1 MRSRSQIPL
10 LEWLALLAIVALGFF
25 LRSQDI
31 GAFRLSPD
39 DGNYLCS
46 ARVQELER
54 DLSIGEMLAED
65 VEWVKWIARGDW
77 RSGELYPH
85 SYLHQLAARWL
96 YRFGLSSIA
105 ALRTSSAIFGALTAA
120 ALYFFAAWLVPQR
133 RRVGLFAALLL
144 AVMPVHVWY
153 SRTGWGVM
161 GCTFFHVMYV
171 ALAWQL
177 LAHTSPTDKRR
188 IVRLALG
195 LAATS
200 VLAWGYHEMIAPF
213 VVSMAACFFGAR
225 FFGAQLGRAKL
236 AAFVASAAPVGL
248 FTIGVYFFSDFAQAH
263 WFEADGEATYGQMR
277 WESAVSL
284 LTNYRVDLL
293 LTYPV
298 IAFALLGAWSL
309 HEEER
314 ALTCFLAANLG
325 LGALLLFFLYQD
337 PYLVRIYFPLA
348 IFAVLFAAEGVARVR
363 RFLPNA
369 AAIGV
374 GASVALY
381 LGLQT
386 WFSLFGPLD
395 HPFFNRYLY
404 VAARGELREPRHV
417 DEHLIAK
424 LRVLLGAHERVT
436 AYADKSPLYRLLD
449 AGIPATETDLKGPR
463 ESLPTW
469 VFAPVKIM
477 SDERRTVESGG
488 EYRLVDQDLA
498 GRIGLFR
505 VAK

>member
-1 MRSRSQIPL
+1 MSSRSKIPL

-25 LRSQDI
+25 LRTRDI

-39 DGNYLCS
+39 DGNYLHS

-54 DLSIGEMLAED
+54 DASLGEMLAQD

-77 RSGELYPH
+77 RGGELYPH

-96 YRFGLSSIA
+96 YRFGLSSVA
-105 ALRTSSAIFGALTAA
+105 AVRTSSAIFGALTAA
-120 ALYFFAAWLVPQR
+120 ALYAFAAWSMPER

-161 GCTFFHVMYV
+161 GCTFFHVLYV
-171 ALAWQL
+171 AIAWEL
-177 LAHTSPTDKRR
+177 FANASPSDGRKVARLG
-188 IVRLALG
+188 VGLAL
-195 LAATS
+195 TS

-213 VVSMAACFFGAR
+213 VVSMAVCFFGAR
-225 FFGAQLGRAKL
+225 IFGAQLGRAKL
-236 AAFVASAAPVGL
+236 TAFVASAAPVGL

-263 WFEADGEATYGQMR
+263 WFEADRAATYAEMR
-277 WESAVSL
+277 WESALSL
-284 LTNYRVDLL
+284 LVNYRIDVL

-309 HEEER
+309 YKEER
-314 ALTCFLAANLG
+314 ALACFLAANLG

-337 PYLVRIYFPLA
+337 PFLVRIYFPLA
-348 IFAVLFAAEGVARVR
+348 IFGVLFAAVGVASLR
-363 RFLPNA
+363 RFLPSLA
-369 AAIGV
+369 VIGV

-404 VAARGELREPRHV
+404 VVARGELREPRHV

-436 AYADKSPLYRLLD
+436 AYADKGPLYRLFD
-449 AGIPATETDLKGPR
+449 AGIPASVTDLKGPR

-469 VFAPVKIM
+469 VFAPVTVMQREK
-477 SDERRTVESGG
+477 RTTETGG
-488 EYRLVDQDLA
+488 EYRLVGEDLA

-505 VAK
+505 FAK